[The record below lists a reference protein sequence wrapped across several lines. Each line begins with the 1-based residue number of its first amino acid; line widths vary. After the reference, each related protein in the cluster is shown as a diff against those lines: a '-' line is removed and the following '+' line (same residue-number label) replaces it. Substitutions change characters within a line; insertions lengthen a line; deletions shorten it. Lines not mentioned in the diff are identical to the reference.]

1 MVQYAPP
8 GVAVKHI
15 YPSSITT
22 LGRSLSVVPIYPN
35 FKLAKQRKDARMA
48 FEAYIQRA
56 DDYITKQIHKFEQQK
71 RGNRSPPRANGYHQM
86 AHYQQHGQAPSQG
99 GYPGSPAP
107 FGGQHPPRPPSPTLP
122 QGWIQ
127 DYDPQSQR
135 WYYVERATG
144 RSQWNPPYAPPR
156 ATTFQPDGLSPNP
169 PHAPLRAST
178 FQPDGPSPN
187 PHQQFNRG
195 DSPHW
200 HTRSDSQPPPPAPN
214 EGGQFLDPR
223 QNGNNG
229 SSPGLHTQ
237 LPPGAHLD
245 MKTGKVVT
253 SMFPE
258 GQTQQ
263 SWAQE
268 LQRL

>member
-1 MVQYAPP
+1 MLQHAPP
-8 GVAVKHI
+8 AVAVKHI
-15 YPSSITT
+15 CRLLFPVPSSFIVLTH
-22 LGRSLSVVPIYPN
+22 LSL
-35 FKLAKQRKDARMA
+35 KLAKHRKDARMA

-86 AHYQQHGQAPSQG
+86 SHYQQHGRAPSQG
-99 GYPGSPAP
+99 GYPGSPAS
-107 FGGQHPPRPPSPTLP
+107 FAGQHPPPPSPSLP
-122 QGWIQ
+122 EGWIQ
-127 DYDPQSQR
+127 DYDAQSQR
-135 WYYVERATG
+135 WYYVEKATG

-156 ATTFQPDGLSPNP
+156 ASTFQPDGLTPN
-169 PHAPLRAST
+169 S
-178 FQPDGPSPN
+178 
-187 PHQQFNRG
+187 HQHFTGGHEQ
-195 DSPHW
+195 HW
-200 HTRSDSQPPPPAPN
+200 RTRSNSQPPPPAPN
-214 EGGQFLDPR
+214 GDGQFLDPR
-223 QNGNNG
+223 QNGNNNGG

-245 MKTGKVVT
+245 LKTGKVVT